1 MYLLSSAGSV
11 NRAVPDVMR
20 QPTAYGVRLSGA
32 LRPTGSFD
40 ACPVFGGGSA
50 LKQMHRQHAGARTTR
65 NARLC
70 RARSAQIPEKIPDF
84 LWKSRCSG
92 AHADRPAVTRK
103 KKRLQVVA
111 RIRMTCAS
119 GSRLISPRAAA
130 HIWGKGAR
138 ILTEINRLP
147 HSGAKFPPNFVP
159 LAAIPVYWTRNGADL
174 MQMGG
179 VETQGSLAIGP
190 IVRETWPWSGRER
203 APSMADSLPFAVLR

>member
-103 KKRLQVVA
+103 KKRLQGGCSDQDALRFRVSPDQP
-111 RIRMTCAS
+111 AS
-119 GSRLISPRAAA
+119 RSSYMGQRGAHPHRDQQITTFWSEIS
-130 HIWGKGAR
+130 
-138 ILTEINRLP
+138 
-147 HSGAKFPPNFVP
+147 AKF
-159 LAAIPVYWTRNGADL
+159 
-174 MQMGG
+174 
-179 VETQGSLAIGP
+179 
-190 IVRETWPWSGRER
+190 R
-203 APSMADSLPFAVLR
+203 APCSNPCVLDAEREEIDAKGGAGMRANQAILLFA